1 VRHPPLSCCS
11 SKFRAWHAGGCSDR
25 CGSRGAIIRQVSAG
39 LAMSRWPPVS
49 RSPGGRDMTKRL
61 PILFLVAAASFAVI
75 WLVPWFVLDAEK
87 ADATTS
93 TIVPSKAVAPEP
105 FRTAHAANSMT
116 TRILALDQAKH
127 LAFWTSVLK
136 NKKQACSVVVRTKY
150 QGRTESGVDSWSV
163 GCRDGNKYSISIDP
177 DAQGSEAEFP
187 VSVCSGNAFARS
199 AE

>member
-1 VRHPPLSCCS
+1 
-11 SKFRAWHAGGCSDR
+11 
-25 CGSRGAIIRQVSAG
+25 
-39 LAMSRWPPVS
+39 
-49 RSPGGRDMTKRL
+49 MTKRL
-61 PILFLVAAASFAVI
+61 PIVFLVTAVSFAVI

-105 FRTAHAANSMT
+105 FQTAHAANSMT

-136 NKKQACSVVVRTKY
+136 NRKQACGAVVRTMY
-150 QGRTESGVDSWSV
+150 QGGTESGVDAWRI
-163 GCRDGNKYSISIDP
+163 GCRDGSEYSITINP
-177 DAQGSEAEFP
+177 DAHGSEAEFP
-187 VSVCSGNAFARS
+187 VSVCSGIAFARG